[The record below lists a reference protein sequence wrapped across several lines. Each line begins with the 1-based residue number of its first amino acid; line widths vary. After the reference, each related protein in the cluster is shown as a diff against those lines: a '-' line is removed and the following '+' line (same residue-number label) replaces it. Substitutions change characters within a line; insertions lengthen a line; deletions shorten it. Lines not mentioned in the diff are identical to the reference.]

1 MPVEISIID
10 RYLPFLPSELKDEIA
25 LTGNSVE
32 IGKGTTILQEGQY
45 VKVIPIVLEGL
56 IKVFTQVEDRELLL
70 YYIRPSESCV
80 MSFSAIINNDK
91 SKIFAMTEADSS
103 LLLLPSEKM
112 DPWTRLYPRLN
123 NIFFQQYNIRYNEL
137 IDTIQHL
144 LFNRL
149 DQRLLNYLKEQSR
162 VRSTPFVQVKH
173 REIAQDLGTA
183 REVITRTMRKLETDG
198 KIRQTPD
205 GIMVLGSY

>member
-1 MPVEISIID
+1 MPLEPGLVD
-10 RYLPFLPSELKDEIA
+10 RHLPFLPPELKAEITQ
-25 LTGNSVE
+25 LGNSVE
-32 IGKGTTILQEGQY
+32 ISKGTTILQEGQY

-56 IKVFTQVEDRELLL
+56 VKVYTQVEDRELLL

-91 SKIFAMTEADSS
+91 SKIFAVTEANST

-112 DPWTRLYPRLN
+112 AAWTRQYPRLN
-123 NIFFQQYNIRYNEL
+123 EIFFQQYNVRYNEL

-149 DQRLLNYLKEQSR
+149 DQRLLNYLREQSR
-162 VRSTPFVQVKH
+162 IRGTSAIQVKH
-173 REIAQDLGTA
+173 REVAQDLGTA

-198 KIRQTPD
+198 KIRHTPE
-205 GIMVLGSY
+205 GIGVTGTY

>member
-10 RYLPFLPSELKDEIA
+10 RYLPFLPSELKAEIA
-25 LTGNSVE
+25 LAGNSVE

-56 IKVFTQVEDRELLL
+56 IRVFTQVEDRELLL

-112 DPWTRLYPRLN
+112 GPWTRLYPRLN

-198 KIRQTPD
+198 KIRQTPE
-205 GIMVLGSY
+205 GVMVLGSY

>member
-1 MPVEISIID
+1 MPLEPGLVD
-10 RYLPFLPSELKDEIA
+10 LHLPFLPQELKAEITQ
-25 LTGNSVE
+25 LGNSVE
-32 IGKGTTILQEGQY
+32 VSKGTTILQEGQY

-56 IKVFTQVEDRELLL
+56 VKVFTQVEERELLL

-80 MSFSAIINNDK
+80 MSFSAIINNDR
-91 SKIFAMTEADSS
+91 SKIFAITEADST

-112 DPWTRLYPRLN
+112 AGWTRQYPRLN
-123 NIFFQQYNIRYNEL
+123 EIFFQQYNVRYNEL

-149 DQRLLNYLKEQSR
+149 DQRLLNYLKEQGR
-162 VRSTPFVQVKH
+162 IRGTNLIQVKH
-173 REIAQDLGTA
+173 REVAQDLGTA

-198 KIRQTPD
+198 KISQTPQ
-205 GIMVLGSY
+205 GIVVMGSY

>member
-10 RYLPFLPSELKDEIA
+10 RYLPFLPSELKTEIA
-25 LTGNSVE
+25 LAGNSVE

-56 IKVFTQVEDRELLL
+56 IRVFTQVEDRELLL

-112 DPWTRLYPRLN
+112 GPWTRIYPRLN
-123 NIFFQQYNIRYNEL
+123 DIFFQQYNVRYNEL

-149 DQRLLNYLKEQSR
+149 DQRLLNYLREQGR

-198 KIRQTPD
+198 KIRQTPE

>member
-10 RYLPFLPSELKDEIA
+10 RYLPFLPSELKAEIA
-25 LTGNSVE
+25 LAGNSVE

-56 IKVFTQVEDRELLL
+56 IRVFTQVEDRELLL

-112 DPWTRLYPRLN
+112 GPWTRLYPRLN
-123 NIFFQQYNIRYNEL
+123 DIFFQQYNIRYNEL

-149 DQRLLNYLKEQSR
+149 DQRLLNYLREQSR

-198 KIRQTPD
+198 KIRQTPE
-205 GIMVLGSY
+205 GIMILGTY

>member
-10 RYLPFLPSELKDEIA
+10 RYLPFLPSELKAEIA
-25 LTGNSVE
+25 LAGNSVE

-56 IKVFTQVEDRELLL
+56 IRVFTQVEDRELLL

-112 DPWTRLYPRLN
+112 GPWTRLYPRLN
-123 NIFFQQYNIRYNEL
+123 DIFFQQYNIRYNEL

-149 DQRLLNYLKEQSR
+149 DQRLLNYLREQSR
-162 VRSTPFVQVKH
+162 VRATPFVQVKH

-198 KIRQTPD
+198 KIRQTPE
-205 GIMVLGSY
+205 GIMILGTY

>member
-10 RYLPFLPSELKDEIA
+10 RYLPFLPSELKAEIA
-25 LTGNSVE
+25 LAGNSVE

-56 IKVFTQVEDRELLL
+56 IRVFTQVEDRELLL
-70 YYIRPSESCV
+70 YYIRSSESCV

-112 DPWTRLYPRLN
+112 GPWTRLYPRLN
-123 NIFFQQYNIRYNEL
+123 DIFFQQYNIRYNEL

-149 DQRLLNYLKEQSR
+149 DQRLLNYLREQSR

-198 KIRQTPD
+198 KIRQTPE
-205 GIMVLGSY
+205 GIMILGTY

>member
-1 MPVEISIID
+1 MPLEPGLVD
-10 RYLPFLPSELKDEIA
+10 RHLPFLPQELKAEITQ
-25 LTGNSVE
+25 LGNSVE
-32 IGKGTTILQEGQY
+32 VSKGTTILQEGQY
-45 VKVIPIVLEGL
+45 VKVIPIVLAGL
-56 IKVFTQVEDRELLL
+56 VKVFTQVEDRELLL

-91 SKIFAMTEADSS
+91 SKIFAMTEADST

-112 DPWTRLYPRLN
+112 AAWTRQYPRLN
-123 NIFFQQYNIRYNEL
+123 EIFFQQYNVRYNEL
-137 IDTIQHL
+137 IETIRHL

-149 DQRLLNYLKEQSR
+149 DQRLLNYLKEQGR
-162 VRSTPFVQVKH
+162 IRGTTVIQVKH
-173 REIAQDLGTA
+173 REVAQDLGTA

-205 GIMVLGSY
+205 GIVVTGSY

>member
-10 RYLPFLPSELKDEIA
+10 RYLPFLPSELKTEIA
-25 LTGNSVE
+25 LAGNSVE

-56 IKVFTQVEDRELLL
+56 IRVFTQVEDRELLL

-91 SKIFAMTEADSS
+91 SKIFAMSEADSS

-112 DPWTRLYPRLN
+112 APWTRLYPRLN
-123 NIFFQQYNIRYNEL
+123 DIFFQQYNVRYNEL

-198 KIRQTPD
+198 KIRQTPE